1 MLLGEPCI
9 LTLVPRAI
17 HTSWAT
23 CKGSGEKAKHIF
35 LKLNLQLNN
44 KRRDNRKLRFVIK
57 KGRLCYLWI

>member
-17 HTSWAT
+17 HRSWAT

-35 LKLNLQLNN
+35 LKL
-44 KRRDNRKLRFVIK
+44 II
-57 KGRLCYLWI
+57 YS